1 MSNPKSPAQNAV
13 TVRNPGYWLE
23 KDQADLA
30 QFYVEART
38 HNLQREAT
46 VTSRAATAVGATA
59 VAAAAV
65 GLVPVGTGI
74 AILVGAVTTG
84 LFTRLA
90 LNNYLKEVQASS
102 GSPQQALAWARK
114 ELKGAVRGLRLASV
128 GAAGIA
134 AGFAAAAVVAPVTHA
149 MVVFGSAAAV
159 WCGVSWFAHREM
171 LPKRRHQLL
180 LEPPRG

>member
-1 MSNPKSPAQNAV
+1 MSKPPSPAQNAV

-90 LNNYLKEVQASS
+90 LNNYVKEVQANST
-102 GSPQQALAWARK
+102 SPQQALAWARK
-114 ELKGAVRGLRLASV
+114 ELNGAVRGLRFVMV
-128 GAAGIA
+128 GAAAAA

-149 MVVFGSAAAV
+149 MVVFGGAAAV
-159 WCGVSWFAHREM
+159 WSGVSWFARREL